1 MKGSGFGNAI
11 GFAIKYTMAS
21 GRCHMYMA
29 SKDKDEATLNIEEKI
44 FNRDLELMQA
54 WFIDTYDKQY
64 KKQLQTLSLMQSS
77 IFKLK
82 DIEAPSY
89 GQLKEKSKKLIVEQG
104 KARDQEV
111 QLLYDQIDECRSR

>member
-1 MKGSGFGNAI
+1 
-11 GFAIKYTMAS
+11 
-21 GRCHMYMA
+21 
-29 SKDKDEATLNIEEKI
+29 
-44 FNRDLELMQA
+44 
-54 WFIDTYDKQY
+54 
-64 KKQLQTLSLMQSS
+64 MQSS

>member
-1 MKGSGFGNAI
+1 MEKYRKDVLTESIYIKYSELVKCVFKKLDDDYPKETAYMKGSGFGNAI

-64 KKQLQTLSLMQSS
+64 KK
-77 IFKLK
+77 
-82 DIEAPSY
+82 
-89 GQLKEKSKKLIVEQG
+89 
-104 KARDQEV
+104 
-111 QLLYDQIDECRSR
+111 